1 MLLRDFKFSIILA
14 AATLVF
20 AGIAA
25 VGIRRYQESQ
35 PPDPR
40 PISLLNEHAVVSGL
54 SILSSGRYL
63 LDLEFDNNLQL
74 HQKLCAPQ
82 PEPGSGRCTIPA
94 NTLNLQWRLSEGER
108 VMAEGGLLGR
118 GATLQYGLLESIEL
132 GTFQLPKT
140 QSLTFSLWTH
150 RSLAW
155 LNEGYPRLRIWRAPG
170 DRGGAHGGTAATTNA
185 FFATFFFAFLLIL
198 VLPLEWALRNK
209 RNRSA
214 ISARSSAPPG
224 P

>member
-14 AATLVF
+14 VTTLVF
-20 AGIAA
+20 AGVAA

-40 PISLLNEHAVVSGL
+40 PISLLQEHAVIGGL
-54 SILSSGRYL
+54 RILRPGKYL

-82 PEPGSGRCTIPA
+82 PAPDSGRCIIPA

-108 VMAEGGLLGR
+108 VISEGGLLGQ
-118 GATLQYGLLESIEL
+118 GATLQYGLIESIEL
-132 GTFQLPKT
+132 GTFQLPRT
-140 QSLTFSLWTH
+140 QSLTFSLWAN

-155 LNEGYPRLRIWRAPG
+155 LNEGYPRLRIWRDPDARG
-170 DRGGAHGGTAATTNA
+170 DAHGQGTPATTNA
-185 FFATFFFAFLLIL
+185 FFAAFFFAFLLIL
-198 VLPLEWALRNK
+198 VLPLEWTLRNK
-209 RNRSA
+209 RNRTS
-214 ISARSSAPPG
+214 ISAR
-224 P
+224 

>member
-14 AATLVF
+14 VTTLVF
-20 AGIAA
+20 AGVAA
-25 VGIRRYQESQ
+25 IGIRRYQESQ

-40 PISLLNEHAVVSGL
+40 PLSLLQEHAVISGL
-54 SILSSGRYL
+54 TIRAPGKYR

-82 PEPGSGRCTIPA
+82 PDLGSLDSGRCIIPA
-94 NTLNLQWRLSEGER
+94 NKLNLQWRLNEGAR
-108 VMAEGGLLGR
+108 VIAEGGLLGQ

-132 GTFQLPKT
+132 GTFELPRT
-140 QSLTFSLWTH
+140 QSLTFSLWTN

-155 LNEGYPRLRIWRAPG
+155 LNEGYPRLRIWRDPG
-170 DRGGAHGGTAATTNA
+170 DRGDAHGQGTPATTNA

-198 VLPLEWALRNK
+198 VLPLEWTLRNK
-209 RNRSA
+209 RNRSS
-214 ISARSSAPPG
+214 ISAR
-224 P
+224 

>member
-14 AATLVF
+14 VTTLVF
-20 AGIAA
+20 AGVAA

-40 PISLLNEHAVVSGL
+40 PLSLLQEHAVINGL
-54 SILSSGRYL
+54 TILRPGKYL

-74 HQKLCAPQ
+74 HEKLCAPQ
-82 PEPGSGRCTIPA
+82 PVPGSGRCIIPA

-108 VMAEGGLLGR
+108 VIAEGGLLR
-118 GATLQYGLLESIEL
+118 QGATLRYGLLESIEL
-132 GTFQLPKT
+132 GTFQLPRT
-140 QSLTFSLWTH
+140 QSLTFSLWVN

-155 LNEGYPRLRIWRAPG
+155 LNEGYPRLRIWRDPD
-170 DRGGAHGGTAATTNA
+170 DRGGARGQGTPATTNA

-198 VLPLEWALRNK
+198 VLPLEWTLRNK
-209 RNRSA
+209 RNRTS
-214 ISARSSAPPG
+214 ISAR
-224 P
+224 